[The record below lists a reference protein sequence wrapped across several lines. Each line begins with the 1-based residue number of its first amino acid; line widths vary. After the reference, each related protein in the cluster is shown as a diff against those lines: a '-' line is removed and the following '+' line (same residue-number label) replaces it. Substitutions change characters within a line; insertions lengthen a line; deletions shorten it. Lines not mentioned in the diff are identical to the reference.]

1 MSDAEWHDLPRW
13 RVPFNWRAFGRKNRY
28 LVRTTGKVGPR
39 ALRMSAILGL
49 YGANQASWLLDQLVA
64 RGWDRVPI
72 NGPVFIIGHQRTG
85 TTLLHRTLARD
96 PNAVAM
102 TLSEMLLPAVS
113 ARRFINRF
121 WRFDAMLGGRIKQFA
136 DAFQNRRLAN
146 LEGIHQIRLDRIE
159 EDEFVLFTVYRSG
172 MAINS
177 TPAVAADPE
186 LNRLRDFSTW
196 SEEEKRVALGWYR
209 AVLMKA
215 LYRAGRADGPN
226 PERWI
231 VAKNP
236 AFSQR
241 VPDLLKVF
249 PKAKFIHLVRNPAET
264 IPSRL
269 SLVQA
274 IQELR
279 TAGHSGLSRSE
290 IDEIVADSIRTYLLA
305 DRDLAS
311 LPANR
316 AITIRFEDL
325 IGDIAGTVSRIY
337 KQLALPGKPPAITE
351 HRADGTSRG
360 SHDYSLAEFGISES
374 DLRRRL
380 APIFEKYRW

>member
-1 MSDAEWHDLPRW
+1 MNDAEWNDLPRW

-28 LVRTTGKVGPR
+28 LVRTTGKIGNR
-39 ALRMSAILGL
+39 ALRMSAVLGL
-49 YGANQASWLLDQLVA
+49 YGANQAGWMLDQLVA
-64 RGWDRVPI
+64 PGWDKVAV

-113 ARRFINRF
+113 TRRLIDAF
-121 WRFDAMLGGRIKQFA
+121 WRFDATLGGRIKRFA
-136 DAFQNRRLAN
+136 DDFQDRRLAG

-159 EDEFVLFTVYRSG
+159 EDEFVLFAVYRSG

-177 TPAVAADPE
+177 TPAVAADRE
-186 LNRLRDFSTW
+186 LNRLRDFSAW
-196 SEEEKRVALGWYR
+196 SEEEKRLALGWYR

-215 LYRAGRADGPN
+215 LYRAERTRGPN
-226 PERWI
+226 PHRFV

-241 VPDLLKVF
+241 IPDLLKVF
-249 PKAKFIHLVRNPAET
+249 PAAKFIHLVRNPTET

-274 IQELR
+274 VQALR
-279 TAGHSGLSRSE
+279 NADHPGLSRGE
-290 IDEIVADSIRTYLLA
+290 IAEIVADSVRTYLLA
-305 DRDLAS
+305 DRDLAT
-311 LPANR
+311 LPADK
-316 AITIRFEDL
+316 AVTIRFEDL
-325 IGDIAGTVSRIY
+325 VGDIAGSVGRIY
-337 KQLALPGKPPAITE
+337 RQLRLPGEPPAVIE
-351 HRADGTSRG
+351 QRADGTSRG
-360 SHDYSLAEFGISES
+360 SHDYSLDEFGLAEA
-374 DLRRRL
+374 DLRREL
-380 APIFEKYRW
+380 APIYAEHGY